1 MPTLPPRLR
10 TALLLVVGL
19 LAGVVLSLLVY
30 AFSIRTPVES
40 VAVDRAVPRP
50 GAESF
55 LETMGLHTDTRF
67 AAGHR
72 VEILP
77 DGDALFPRLWADLRG
92 ARRSVTVQ
100 LYFCAPGRL
109 ADSLA
114 AALERPARAGVPV
127 LFLYDGFGCDPLGD
141 DYFQR
146 LRDAGVGVRAFR
158 PVRWWS
164 LHRAQQR
171 SHARIV
177 VIDGV
182 VGYTGGF
189 GIDDRWSAAGAEGEP
204 GWRETS
210 VRFTGPAVR
219 ALQAAFAEG
228 WAEAAGQLLVGERFF
243 PRTPYR
249 DDDARL
255 AATAGSAT
263 GDSVSAGSIT
273 AGSAIPDSAIADSAI
288 AGSDTG
294 VESSV
299 VAGLFHSTPD
309 AGSTTAERLLAL
321 TIAGAERTLYVA
333 NAYFVPDDDFR
344 RLLIDAADRG
354 VDVRVLAPDEGTDV
368 PVVRYAA
375 RAHYAELLEGGVRLY
390 EYQPTMMHAKTFV
403 VDGVWSSIGS
413 MNFDNRSLAVNEET
427 TLLVLDPGLGARM
440 DRLFLDDLERA
451 RELTLDTF
459 RRRGLWQRVRER
471 LAVLSSRI
479 L

>member
-1 MPTLPPRLR
+1 MATLPPRLR

-19 LAGVVLSLLVY
+19 LVGVVLSLLVY
-30 AFSIRTPVES
+30 ALSLRTPLEN

-50 GAESF
+50 GDASF
-55 LETMGLHTDTRF
+55 LETVSLHTDARF
-67 AAGHR
+67 DHGHR
-72 VEILP
+72 VEVLL
-77 DGDALFPRLWADLRG
+77 DGGALYPRLWADIRG

-114 AALERPARAGVPV
+114 VALQTPARAGVPV
-127 LFLYDGFGCDPLGD
+127 MFLYDGFGCDALGD
-141 DYFQR
+141 AYFQR
-146 LRDAGVGVRAFR
+146 LRDAGVGVRPFR

-189 GIDDRWSAAGAEGEP
+189 GIDDRWSAAGADGEP

-219 ALQAAFAEG
+219 DLQAAFAEG
-228 WAEAAGQLLVGERFF
+228 WAEAAGQLLVADRFF
-243 PRTPYR
+243 PRST
-249 DDDARL
+249 
-255 AATAGSAT
+255 AAAALPDPAMAGSVAPDP
-263 GDSVSAGSIT
+263 GAGVARDSAVGA
-273 AGSAIPDSAIADSAI
+273 APDSASGLAGDSAG
-288 AGSDTG
+288 AAAA
-294 VESSV
+294 SV

-321 TIAGAERTLYVA
+321 TIAAAERTLYVA

-344 RLLIDAADRG
+344 RLLIDAAGRG
-354 VDVRVLAPDEGTDV
+354 VDVRILAPDEGTDV

-375 RAHYAELLEGGVRLY
+375 RAHYAELLEGGVRVY

-427 TLLVLDPGLGARM
+427 TLLVLDADLGARM
-440 DRLFLDDLERA
+440 DRLFLDDLRSA

-459 RRRGLWQRVRER
+459 GDRGLVERVKER